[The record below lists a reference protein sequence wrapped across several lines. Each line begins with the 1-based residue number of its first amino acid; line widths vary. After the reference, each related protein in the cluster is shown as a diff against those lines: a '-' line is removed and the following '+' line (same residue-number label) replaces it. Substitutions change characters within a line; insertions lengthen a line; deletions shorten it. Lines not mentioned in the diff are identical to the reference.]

1 MWSSS
6 ETRTVD
12 LLFSG
17 FGHGVSIGSIC
28 FRVTHAAAFLSD
40 SVCIKLYREPDSS
53 TAMILRARG

>member
-28 FRVTHAAAFLSD
+28 FRVTHAAAFLIVFALSFIE
-40 SVCIKLYREPDSS
+40 SQP
-53 TAMILRARG
+53 APLR